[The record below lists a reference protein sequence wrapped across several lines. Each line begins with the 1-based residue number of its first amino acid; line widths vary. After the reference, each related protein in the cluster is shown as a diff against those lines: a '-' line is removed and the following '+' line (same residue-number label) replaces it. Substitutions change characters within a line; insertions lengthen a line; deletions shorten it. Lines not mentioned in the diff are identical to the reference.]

1 MDLKYASYAT
11 ATGRLNIRYFD
22 EPGGQQPNSRCYT
35 SARSKVLAAS
45 RSTASFQGSITSLSL
60 KLPCREAQDLLSKHG
75 RELLIEYRPSDDS
88 LYVNINDS
96 GASVSSTKSI
106 DSRREVD
113 YAEDGSVIAVH
124 FLRTSLGI
132 ELDGVP
138 ERHAVERALRR
149 LRMVLQ
155 QLDATSPKGPP
166 RSGRIGT
173 PLRDP

>member
-1 MDLKYASYAT
+1 
-11 ATGRLNIRYFD
+11 
-22 EPGGQQPNSRCYT
+22 
-35 SARSKVLAAS
+35 
-45 RSTASFQGSITSLSL
+45 
-60 KLPCREAQDLLSKHG
+60 
-75 RELLIEYRPSDDS
+75 LIEYRPSDDS

-96 GASVSSTKSI
+96 DASVSSTKSI

-124 FLRTSLGI
+124 FRRTSLGI

-149 LRMVLQ
+149 LRMMLQ
-155 QLDATSPKGPP
+155 QLDAASPSGPP